1 MPRGGRRPGAG
12 APHGNLNALKH
23 GRDSTYVQTLIH
35 ALATHPATR
44 EALIRLA
51 RRQRTQK
58 RQAERTAALILSQL
72 LDRALRSLGNN
83 QSADQAADTD
93 RLLNAILLGDN
104 QTAHTDGRIQ
114 SEGQPGGAA

>member
-1 MPRGGRRPGAG
+1 MPRGGCRPGAG

-35 ALATHPATR
+35 TLATHPATR

-51 RRQRTQK
+51 RRQRAQK

-83 QSADQAADTD
+83 QSAEQAADTD

-114 SEGQPGGAA
+114 SDDGADGAA